1 MADHFFCVFRGQKK
15 RKFHTA
21 QYERSSICLRMDSS
35 TIRNPFQ
42 TEIMMAHWTKESFK
56 NKVFDF
62 EANQEWS
69 FAGDKP
75 CIIDFYADWCNPC
88 KIVAPILENLVE
100 EYQGNSTFT
109 RSTPRRNRSLRQC
122 STSAASPPFFL
133 SQRMANPRGQ
143 NSRKIIEIGQEK
155 VQT

>member
-1 MADHFFCVFRGQKK
+1 
-15 RKFHTA
+15 
-21 QYERSSICLRMDSS
+21 MDSS

-42 TEIMMAHWTKESFK
+42 TEIMMEHLTKESFK

-133 SQRMANPRGQ
+133 SQRMASPRCRWEPCQ
-143 NSRKIIEIGQEK
+143 KKISSRPSRMSCMSRINRFDNFINR
-155 VQT
+155 